1 MLHLCFFYAL
11 LVLHSCFTY
20 VFSRFSLHLCSTYA
34 TIRIYSDSTQNRH
47 IDSTTVIII
56 IYASWMWLSFS
67 CFGSGALSQ
76 VGHPKGSSAY
86 RRLPSAIAHQQK
98 PNRTGREFVR
108 NALLPLNKICVDPDA
123 SGWREIDPERVIEL
137 RDAFYRGEFGMTVT
151 CDVQVMDAES
161 TDNKKLVD
169 DGLATCCALPRIA
182 GSQS

>member
-1 MLHLCFFYAL
+1 MLHLCSFQALVFTYASFMLLLLNAL

-56 IYASWMWLSFS
+56 IYASWMFLSFS
-67 CFGSGALSQ
+67 RFGSGALSQ

-86 RRLPSAIAHQQK
+86 RRLLLQLLTMAQQK
-98 PNRTGREFVR
+98 PNRTGPEFVR

-123 SGWREIDPERVIEL
+123 SG
-137 RDAFYRGEFGMTVT
+137 
-151 CDVQVMDAES
+151 
-161 TDNKKLVD
+161 
-169 DGLATCCALPRIA
+169 
-182 GSQS
+182 